1 MNTNNIMLSTDEE
14 IRPEGKEALNRL
26 YKNNK
31 NLSLDDKINI
41 LKERFYSDFTYCFFD
56 GDASLTP
63 DKAKERIVANLE
75 FDYLVKEGLAAVVE
89 L

>member
-31 NLSLDDKINI
+31 NLEPI
-41 LKERFYSDFTYCFFD
+41 
-56 GDASLTP
+56 
-63 DKAKERIVANLE
+63 
-75 FDYLVKEGLAAVVE
+75 YLSSQHLF
-89 L
+89 